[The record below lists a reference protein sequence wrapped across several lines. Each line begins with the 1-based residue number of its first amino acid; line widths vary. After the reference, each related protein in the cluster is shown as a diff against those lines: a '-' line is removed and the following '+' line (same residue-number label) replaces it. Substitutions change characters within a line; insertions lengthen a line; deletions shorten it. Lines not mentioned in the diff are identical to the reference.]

1 MAQHYGI
8 AVLPARP
15 RKPRDKAKVEN
26 AVGVVER
33 WILAALRHRKF
44 FAVAELNEAIEELL
58 ERLNHRPFRKRE
70 GTRTSLFESID
81 RPALQPLPAQRYVMA
96 EWKTV
101 RANIDYHVE
110 IDRHYYSV
118 PYQLAGQQLEA
129 RYTATS
135 IEVFQG
141 GKRIASHAR
150 SSAAYRHTTVSEH
163 MPKSHQAHL
172 EWTPSRLIHWGETVG
187 SATAEVIRII
197 LASKPHPE
205 MGYRACLGILRLA
218 KTYSNERLEAASQRA
233 LQLQACSYSSL
244 RAFKKGTPMLNQ
256 PTIEKLH
263 TMKLHGMADAF
274 RVQLETADTSQLGF
288 EERFAMLVD
297 QQWLWRENRALT
309 RRLQSARLKERG
321 VIEDIDYQ
329 HPRGLDHKLLR
340 TLAASEWV
348 RQNQNV
354 LFIGPTGIG
363 KSWLACALAHKAC
376 RDGFSVLHK
385 RTTELFREL
394 AVAHVDGSIGRV
406 LLKLSRVDVLVLDD
420 FAMAPLK
427 DSERR
432 DFLEICDDRYQRR
445 SLILTSQM
453 PIAHWHEQIGDPTI
467 ADSILD
473 RLVHNAYRIELTGES
488 MRKKRGDKPER

>member
-1 MAQHYGI
+1 
-8 AVLPARP
+8 
-15 RKPRDKAKVEN
+15 
-26 AVGVVER
+26 
-33 WILAALRHRKF
+33 
-44 FAVAELNEAIEELL
+44 
-58 ERLNHRPFRKRE
+58 
-70 GTRTSLFESID
+70 
-81 RPALQPLPAQRYVMA
+81 
-96 EWKTV
+96 
-101 RANIDYHVE
+101 
-110 IDRHYYSV
+110 
-118 PYQLAGQQLEA
+118 
-129 RYTATS
+129 
-135 IEVFQG
+135 
-141 GKRIASHAR
+141 
-150 SSAAYRHTTVSEH
+150 
-163 MPKSHQAHL
+163 
-172 EWTPSRLIHWGETVG
+172 
-187 SATAEVIRII
+187 
-197 LASKPHPE
+197 
-205 MGYRACLGILRLA
+205 
-218 KTYSNERLEAASQRA
+218 
-233 LQLQACSYSSL
+233 
-244 RAFKKGTPMLNQ
+244 MLNQ

-274 RVQLETADTSQLGF
+274 RAQIETADASQLGF

-297 QQWLWRENRALT
+297 QQWLWKENRALA

-329 HPRGLDHKLLR
+329 HPRGLDRKLLR
-340 TLAASEWV
+340 TLSASEWV

-363 KSWLACALAHKAC
+363 KSWLACALAQKAC

-427 DSERR
+427 DAERR

-445 SLILTSQM
+445 SIILTSQM

-473 RLVHNAYRIELTGES
+473 RLVHNAFRVELSGES
-488 MRKKRGDKPER
+488 MRKKRGRKPDEPQS